1 MLSCNIHSTFAV
13 ETIAFLLKL
22 KIMAKTSKTP
32 TKAVAKQSTT
42 ATAFQGIEN
51 HKKAA
56 LHLQEAAKYHLE
68 AADHHAN
75 GNPEHAL
82 NSTIMAHGHQ
92 SLAKDAQRLAAKHLV
107 ANN

>member
-1 MLSCNIHSTFAV
+1 MPYRLIRSTFAV
-13 ETIAFLLKL
+13 ETIKFLLKL

-32 TKAVAKQSTT
+32 TKAIAKQANS
-42 ATAFQGIEN
+42 ATAIQGIEN

-68 AADHHAN
+68 AADHYTN
-75 GNPEHAL
+75 GNTEHAL